1 MKRLLIIGLAAC
13 AFALT
18 PALSASAMP
27 AATPAAP
34 MHQSSK
40 SKVATATVTAIWVE
54 AVTVIITDGAEAEDI
69 IMVGDTIAT
78 IATTG
83 DWLR

>member
-1 MKRLLIIGLAAC
+1 MEL
-13 AFALT
+13 
-18 PALSASAMP
+18 
-27 AATPAAP
+27 
-34 MHQSSK
+34 SSK